1 MTTTTM
7 KAPARAC
14 HLVDR
19 DGIQFELLA
28 DAGGDVQVKR
38 EWKMLAHTGQIVSR
52 WWGRLVLDMDG
63 AKFAQKLALLKD
75 HRTDQPIGYSTKVG
89 RTDKGIEASGK
100 LLSNPIADEVLSAS
114 REGFPWQASLMAVPT
129 RTEEVMQGAK
139 SKVNG
144 REVEGPLTIFREFT
158 VHELTL
164 TVLGADSNTT
174 TEAFAAEGGVE
185 YQQMTTKID
194 PAPAKQPVDLAPQV
208 PAPQDKHQPDP
219 KGDPSLLESQRAAAI
234 LQAAEPDQMQLAAQ
248 LVKDRVPL
256 HEAVQKLHEDN
267 RSKLRA
273 LREQLKV
280 GAEPIGGG
288 NTAKHVEAAGSGV
301 NFAALESAPHDAE
314 SLKAEWVRN
323 DKLRTFFEN
332 DRVFLAWHKNRNR
345 MIHLGTG
352 KLDAEMLAGGL
363 KSLGFRNIQGRYFL
377 SYEDALGASWATR
390 IVTEIPTDQ
399 AQEVHKWLG
408 TPPNPV
414 KWTGERQRTRLTDY
428 GITVVGEKF
437 ESTVDVDIDD
447 LRRDKTG
454 QILNRIG
461 EMGAKMATLP
471 QRLITQLI
479 ESSGLAYDGLS
490 IWNTAHLIGKTGATQ
505 SNDITVSGLATP
517 DAPSSAGMAGAILSG
532 VQQLAGLRDDRNDP
546 MNDGAT
552 RFLLLVPTKY
562 MQVTLA
568 ALRNEFTSAG
578 VSNTILNT
586 GLTITPI
593 VNARLNGAAAAG
605 GRRIYLFREDAAVRS
620 LIWQEEEIPDA
631 FKSQDAY
638 SESGFWRDSVAWGA
652 KRISAVAP
660 GRIELACR
668 INLAA

>member
-1 MTTTTM
+1 
-7 KAPARAC
+7 
-14 HLVDR
+14 
-19 DGIQFELLA
+19 
-28 DAGGDVQVKR
+28 
-38 EWKMLAHTGQIVSR
+38 
-52 WWGRLVLDMDG
+52 
-63 AKFAQKLALLKD
+63 
-75 HRTDQPIGYSTKVG
+75 
-89 RTDKGIEASGK
+89 
-100 LLSNPIADEVLSAS
+100 
-114 REGFPWQASLMAVPT
+114 
-129 RTEEVMQGAK
+129 
-139 SKVNG
+139 
-144 REVEGPLTIFREFT
+144 
-158 VHELTL
+158 
-164 TVLGADSNTT
+164 
-174 TEAFAAEGGVE
+174 
-185 YQQMTTKID
+185 
-194 PAPAKQPVDLAPQV
+194 
-208 PAPQDKHQPDP
+208 
-219 KGDPSLLESQRAAAI
+219 
-234 LQAAEPDQMQLAAQ
+234 
-248 LVKDRVPL
+248 
-256 HEAVQKLHEDN
+256 
-267 RSKLRA
+267 
-273 LREQLKV
+273 
-280 GAEPIGGG
+280 
-288 NTAKHVEAAGSGV
+288 
-301 NFAALESAPHDAE
+301 
-314 SLKAEWVRN
+314 
-323 DKLRTFFEN
+323 
-332 DRVFLAWHKNRNR
+332 
-345 MIHLGTG
+345 
-352 KLDAEMLAGGL
+352 
-363 KSLGFRNIQGRYFL
+363 
-377 SYEDALGASWATR
+377 
-390 IVTEIPTDQ
+390 
-399 AQEVHKWLG
+399 
-408 TPPNPV
+408 
-414 KWTGERQRTRLTDY
+414 
-428 GITVVGEKF
+428 
-437 ESTVDVDIDD
+437 
-447 LRRDKTG
+447 
-454 QILNRIG
+454 
-461 EMGAKMATLP
+461 MGAKMATLP